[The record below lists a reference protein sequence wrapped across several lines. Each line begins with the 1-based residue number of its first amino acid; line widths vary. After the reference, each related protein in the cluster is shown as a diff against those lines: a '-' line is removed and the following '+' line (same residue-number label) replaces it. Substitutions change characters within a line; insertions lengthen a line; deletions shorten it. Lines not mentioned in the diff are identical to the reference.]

1 MFKREPNP
9 TFAGTVQI
17 TVPGGNS
24 LPLKVVFKHQK
35 STALQEFL
43 DTATGRSD
51 AAMLEQM
58 IASVDLGEKKEG
70 ESDADFLAEITE
82 NYPAARSDIL
92 RAYLRELS
100 ESRAKN

>member
-9 TFAGTVQI
+9 TFPATVQI
-17 TVPGGNS
+17 TVPGGTS
-24 LPLKVVFKHQK
+24 LPLKVTFKHQK
-35 STALQEFL
+35 ATALQDFL

-51 AAMLEQM
+51 AVMLEAM
-58 IASVDLGEKKEG
+58 IASVDASEKKEG
-70 ESDADFLAEITE
+70 ESDADFLADVTE

-92 RAYLRELS
+92 RAYMRELS